1 MDRYESFQT
10 WAQLTDHVRAGYRL
24 WYQAPLD
31 YRPVLV
37 TAVLRKDG
45 KVRVTPPYSNA
56 DPFTAD
62 SGHLDR
68 FRRLANRQTQE

>member
-1 MDRYESFQT
+1 MAHFESFAD

-24 WYQAPLD
+24 FYQAPLD

-37 TAVLRKDG
+37 TAVIRKDG
-45 KVRVTPPYSNA
+45 KLRVTPPYSNA

-62 SGHLDR
+62 NGHLTR
-68 FRRLANRQTQE
+68 FRREAK

>member
-1 MDRYESFQT
+1 MTQT
-10 WAQLTDHVRAGYRL
+10 FTGFTTWVELIDHVRAGYPL

-37 TAVLRKDG
+37 TAVIRKDG
-45 KVRVTPPYSNA
+45 QLRVTPPYSNA

-62 SGHLDR
+62 QGHLPR
-68 FRRLANRQTQE
+68 FRQEAQ